1 MSGQPQLF
9 RIDPENKQAE
19 AIEEV
24 DFARLGF
31 QERRDIQEWVA
42 ANPSILGE
50 DLLIISKEFSGF
62 DRTAERLDLL
72 ALDPE
77 GKVVIIELK
86 RDDTGTDVHWQAIK
100 YASYLQ
106 HTKEDAI
113 IRMLADYQKVSE
125 PEARYQIV
133 QHLQADDLSALN
145 HAQRI
150 IIASHRFAPE
160 VTSAAL
166 WLNGN
171 VPGHSLITCVQLI
184 PYHDPATNTHYL
196 QGSTIIPLPGVED
209 YVVSVG
215 EGTRINLGGS
225 NSSFAVKLNQ
235 AFARNK
241 DDEVTHFLRNM
252 GKLTVTGLPEAIRP
266 NKTSRW
272 AGDGSGFRYY
282 HFWYSRPP
290 WGNWRLSYRVNLYQ
304 ETEPGYWRAGF
315 ELRGYPG
322 DAQRDFTG
330 IEFPVECLE
339 CRIDSAGITATV
351 GTGQLDEEFKG
362 KIAGVVRKFVEEI
375 TPIVDDL
382 GNEDDGS
389 VV

>member
-1 MSGQPQLF
+1 MSGQPLLF
-9 RIDPENKQAE
+9 RIDPENEQAE
-19 AIEEV
+19 AIAEV

-31 QERRDIQEWVA
+31 QERRHIQEWVA
-42 ANPSILGE
+42 ANPRILGE

-86 RDDTGTDVHWQAIK
+86 RDDTGADVHWQAIK

-113 IRMLADYQKVSE
+113 IRMLADYQKISE
-125 PEARYQIV
+125 PEARSLIV
-133 QHLQADDLSALN
+133 QHLQDGELGELN
-145 HAQRI
+145 RAQRI

-171 VPGHSLITCVQLI
+171 VPGPSLITCVQLI
-184 PYHDPATNTHYL
+184 PYHDSATNTLYL

-225 NSSFAVKLNQ
+225 DSSFAAKLNQ

-241 DDEVTHFLRNM
+241 NDEITRFLRNM
-252 GKLTVTGLPEAIRP
+252 GKSMVADLPEAIRP
-266 NKTSRW
+266 DKTSKW
-272 AGDGSGFRYY
+272 AGEGSGFRYY

-290 WGNWRLSYRVNLYQ
+290 WRNWGLSYRVNLYQ
-304 ETEPGYWRAGF
+304 ETEPGYWRAEV
-315 ELRGYPG
+315 ELRIIPATHKRILPG
-322 DAQRDFTG
+322 
-330 IEFPVECLE
+330 
-339 CRIDSAGITATV
+339 
-351 GTGQLDEEFKG
+351 
-362 KIAGVVRKFVEEI
+362 
-375 TPIVDDL
+375 
-382 GNEDDGS
+382 
-389 VV
+389 

>member
-9 RIDPENKQAE
+9 RIDPENDQAE
-19 AIEEV
+19 AIAEV
-24 DFARLGF
+24 DFARLGLR
-31 QERRDIQEWVA
+31 ERRHIQEWVA

-50 DLLIISKEFSGF
+50 DLLIVGKEFSGF
-62 DRTAERLDLL
+62 DRTDERLDLL

-77 GKVVIIELK
+77 GKVVVIELK
-86 RDDTGTDVHWQAIK
+86 RDDTGSDVHWQAIK
-100 YASYLQ
+100 YASYFQ
-106 HTKEDAI
+106 HTNAEAI
-113 IRMLADYQKVSE
+113 VRMLAAYQSISE
-125 PEARYQIV
+125 LEAANRIL

-171 VPGHSLITCVQLI
+171 IPGQNLITCVQLI
-184 PYHDPATNTHYL
+184 PYHDPVTNTLYL

-209 YVVSVG
+209 YLVSVS
-215 EGTRINLGGS
+215 EGPRTNSGGS
-225 NSSFAVKLNQ
+225 GSSFAANLRE

-241 DDEVTHFLRNM
+241 GDEVTHFLRNM
-252 GKLTVTGLPEAIRP
+252 GKLTLTGLPEAIRP

-272 AGDGSGFRYY
+272 AGDDGGFRYY

-290 WGNWRLSYRVNLYQ
+290 WGNWRLSYRVNLRQ
-304 ETEPGYWRAGF
+304 ETGEPGYWRAEF
-315 ELRGYPG
+315 KLRSYPG
-322 DAQRDFTG
+322 DAQSAFAG
-330 IEFPVECLE
+330 IDLPIEYRV
-339 CRIDSAGITATV
+339 DSDGITATV
-351 GTGQLDEEFKG
+351 GTGPLNEEFAG
-362 KIAGVVRKFVEEI
+362 RIAEVVRKAIEAI

-382 GNEDDGS
+382 GNEEDGS
-389 VV
+389 EV

>member
-1 MSGQPQLF
+1 MSGQPLLF
-9 RIDPENKQAE
+9 RIDPENDQAE
-19 AIEEV
+19 AITEV

-31 QERRDIQEWVA
+31 QERRHIQEWVA

-50 DLLIISKEFSGF
+50 DLLIIGKEFSGF

-72 ALDPE
+72 ALDPD

-86 RDDTGTDVHWQAIK
+86 RDDTGADVHWQAIK
-100 YASYLQ
+100 YASYFQ

-113 IRMLADYQKVSE
+113 IRRLATYQQISE
-125 PEARYQIV
+125 SEAANRIL
-133 QHLQADDLSALN
+133 QHLKADDLSALN
-145 HAQRI
+145 KAQRI

-166 WLNGN
+166 WLNEN
-171 VPGHSLITCVQLI
+171 VPGQNLITCVQLI
-184 PYHDPATNTHYL
+184 PYHDPTTKTLYL

-209 YVVSVG
+209 YLVSVG
-215 EGTRINLGGS
+215 EGHQTNLGGS
-225 NSSFAVKLNQ
+225 DSSFAAKLTQ

-252 GKLTVTGLPEAIRP
+252 GKLTVAGLPEAIRP

-272 AGDGSGFRYY
+272 AGDGGGFRYY

-290 WGNWRLSYRVNLYQ
+290 WRNWGLSYRVNLYP
-304 ETEPGYWRAGF
+304 ETEAGYWRAEF
-315 ELRGYPG
+315 ELKGYPG
-322 DAQRDFTG
+322 NAQRDFAG
-330 IEFPVECLE
+330 IDRPVECQ
-339 CRIDSAGITATV
+339 IDSAGVTATV
-351 GTGQLDEEFKG
+351 GTGQLNEEFAG

-389 VV
+389 AV

>member
-9 RIDPENKQAE
+9 RIDPENRQSE

-24 DFARLGF
+24 DFTRLGLR
-31 QERRDIQEWVA
+31 ERRDIQEWVA

-50 DLLIISKEFSGF
+50 DLLIVGKEFSGF
-62 DRTAERLDLL
+62 DRTDERLDLL

-77 GKVVIIELK
+77 GKVVVIELK
-86 RDDTGTDVHWQAIK
+86 RDDTGADVHWQAIK
-100 YASYLQ
+100 YASYFQ
-106 HTKEDAI
+106 HTNADTI
-113 IRMLADYQKVSE
+113 IRMLAAHRSVSE
-125 PEARYQIV
+125 PEAANRIL

-171 VPGHSLITCVQLI
+171 IPGQNLITCVQLI
-184 PYHDPATNTHYL
+184 PYHDPVTNTLYL

-209 YVVSVG
+209 YLVSVS
-215 EGTRINLGGS
+215 EGTRTNSGGS
-225 NSSFAVKLNQ
+225 GSSFAANLRETV
-235 AFARNK
+235 ARNK
-241 DDEVTHFLRNM
+241 DDEVSQFLRNM
-252 GKLTVTGLPEAIRP
+252 GRLTVNGLTEAIRP

-272 AGDGSGFRYY
+272 AGEGPGRRHY

-290 WGNWRLSYRVNLYQ
+290 WGNWSLSYRVNLYQ
-304 ETEPGYWRAGF
+304 ETEEPGCWRSEF
-315 ELRGYPG
+315 ELKGYPG
-322 DAQRDFTG
+322 DSQRAFAEIDL
-330 IEFPVECLE
+330 PVEYQ
-339 CRIDSAGITATV
+339 IDSDGITATV
-351 GTGQLDEEFKG
+351 GTGPLNEEFASR
-362 KIAGVVRKFVEEI
+362 IAEVVRKGIEAI

-382 GNEDDGS
+382 GNEDDS
-389 VV
+389 SEA

>member
-9 RIDPENKQAE
+9 RIDPENEQAE
-19 AIEEV
+19 AIAEV

-31 QERRDIQEWVA
+31 QERRHIQEWVA

-50 DLLIISKEFSGF
+50 DLLIIGKEFSGF

-77 GKVVIIELK
+77 GKVVVIELK
-86 RDDTGTDVHWQAIK
+86 RDDTGADVHWQAIK

-106 HTKEDAI
+106 YTKEAAI
-113 IRMLADYQKVSE
+113 FIRMLADYQKVSE
-125 PEARYQIV
+125 TEAENRIV
-133 QHLQADDLSALN
+133 QHLQDGDLSALN

-171 VPGHSLITCVQLI
+171 VPGQSLITCVQLI
-184 PYHDPATNTHYL
+184 PYRDPATNTLYL
-196 QGSTIIPLPGVED
+196 QGATIIPLPGVED

-215 EGTRINLGGS
+215 EGPQTNSGGS
-225 NSSFAVKLNQ
+225 DSSFAAKLTR

-241 DDEVTHFLRNM
+241 DDEVTHFLRDM
-252 GKLTVTGLPEAIRP
+252 GKLTVTGLREAIRP
-266 NKTSRW
+266 DKTSRW

-282 HFWYSRPP
+282 HFWYSQRP
-290 WGNWRLSYRVNLYQ
+290 WRNWRLSYRVNLYP
-304 ETEPGYWRAGF
+304 ETEPGYWRAEC

-322 DAQRDFTG
+322 DAQRDFSG
-330 IEFPVECLE
+330 IVFPVECQ
-339 CRIDSAGITATV
+339 IDSDGITATV
-351 GTGQLDEEFKG
+351 GRGQLDEEFAG

-382 GNEDDGS
+382 GNEDDGN

>member
-1 MSGQPQLF
+1 MPGQPKLF
-9 RIDPENKQAE
+9 RIDPGNRQSE
-19 AIEEV
+19 AIAEV
-24 DFARLGF
+24 DFARLGLR
-31 QERRDIQEWVA
+31 ERRDIQEWVA

-50 DLLIISKEFSGF
+50 DLLIIRKEFSGF
-62 DRTAERLDLL
+62 DRTGERLDLL

-77 GKVVIIELK
+77 GKVVVIELK
-86 RDDTGTDVHWQAIK
+86 RDDTGADVHWQAIK
-100 YASYLQ
+100 YASYFQ
-106 HTKEDAI
+106 HTKAEAI
-113 IRMLADYQKVSE
+113 IPMLAAYQNVSE
-125 PEARYQIV
+125 PEAANRIL

-171 VPGHSLITCVQLI
+171 VPGQNLITCVQLI
-184 PYHDPATNTHYL
+184 PYHDSATNTLYL

-209 YVVSVG
+209 YLVGVS
-215 EGTRINLGGS
+215 EGPRTNSGGS
-225 NSSFAVKLNQ
+225 GSNFAASLRA

-252 GKLTVTGLPEAIRP
+252 GKLTVNGLSEAIRP
-266 NKTSRW
+266 DKTSRW
-272 AGDGSGFRYY
+272 AGDGGGFRYY

-290 WGNWRLSYRVNLYQ
+290 WGNWGLSYRVNLYQ
-304 ETEPGYWRAGF
+304 ETEEPGYWQAEF
-315 ELRGYPG
+315 ELKGYPN
-322 DAQRDFTG
+322 DAQRAFAGIDFP
-330 IEFPVECLE
+330 IAYEVAP
-339 CRIDSAGITATV
+339 DGITAKV
-351 GTGQLDEEFKG
+351 GTGQLTEEFAG
-362 KIAGVVRKFVEEI
+362 RIAEVVRRGVAEI

-389 VV
+389 EV